1 LLETIIRESDK
12 NFMKEACCKMIIKY
26 FGKEN
31 EQELKMINYGNDED
45 KFDFSSF
52 MDPIVQIMARSFEY
66 GSKLTSLSIMTM
78 VNMCNFQDF
87 IKHILIDK
95 NGSYIINELLESKDE
110 EILLNNLRLIMSLI
124 SV

>member
-1 LLETIIRESDK
+1 
-12 NFMKEACCKMIIKY
+12 MKEACCKMIIKY